1 MEKRID
7 AKALELRNTND
18 MELYTL
24 HLFAGAGGGILA
36 DKLLGHT
43 PIGACEIEEYPRKV
57 LLQRQ
62 LDGILPIFP
71 IWDDIR
77 SLRKDNPECSEA
89 FKCWKGVA
97 EKLAIC
103 GGFPCQDI
111 SIAGKGK
118 GLEGNRSG
126 LWFEMLRIIGEIR
139 PRYVFLENS
148 PRLTKLGATTVI
160 AGLAKMGYVGSSGVL
175 GADDAINS
183 SGNPAA
189 DHQRKR
195 IWIVAEMA
203 DSNSVWEPQ
212 QEWSIFNERRRAV
225 YGSEKMADS
234 SSEGLQRSEQF
245 KALYGDGDWQE
256 TYGSVTERS
265 CVWWDEDPAE
275 MADAEGIYAQRLDCR
290 QGEGKPWRESS
301 RPTESFVGRMAHGVA
316 NRVDRLKAIGNG
328 QVPLVAAQAWSYL
341 TKTTKRRINNEQ

>member
-118 GLEGNRSG
+118 GLDGERSG
-126 LWFEMLRIIGEIR
+126 LWFEMLRMIGEIR

-175 GADDAINS
+175 GADDAINC

-195 IWIVAEMA
+195 IWIVAE
-203 DSNSVWEPQ
+203 
-212 QEWSIFNERRRAV
+212 
-225 YGSEKMADS
+225 MADS

-290 QGEGKPWRESS
+290 QG
-301 RPTESFVGRMAHGVA
+301 GRGTLE
-316 NRVDRLKAIGNG
+316 RKFKA
-328 QVPLVAAQAWSYL
+328 
-341 TKTTKRRINNEQ
+341 R

>member
-1 MEKRID
+1 
-7 AKALELRNTND
+7 

-43 PIGACEIEEYPRKV
+43 PIGACELEEYPRKV

-77 SLRKDNPECSEA
+77 SLREDNPECAEA

-175 GADDAINS
+175 GADDAIHS

-195 IWIVAEMA
+195 IWIVSEMA
-203 DSNSVWEPQ
+203 DSDGERKLQ
-212 QEWSIFNERRRAV
+212 QKRILSNKWRWSIHCSVSDNV
-225 YGSEKMADS
+225 SEC
-234 SSEGLQRSEQF
+234 
-245 KALYGDGDWQE
+245 
-256 TYGSVTERS
+256 S

-275 MADAEGIYAQRLDCR
+275 MA
-290 QGEGKPWRESS
+290 
-301 RPTESFVGRMAHGVA
+301 TESFVGRMAHGVA

-341 TKTTKRRINNEQ
+341 TKSTRRAR

>member
-1 MEKRID
+1 
-7 AKALELRNTND
+7 

-77 SLRKDNPECSEA
+77 SLREDNPECAEA

-118 GLEGNRSG
+118 GLDGERSG
-126 LWFEMLRIIGEIR
+126 LWFEMARIIREVR
-139 PRYVFLENS
+139 PRYAFVENS
-148 PRLTKLGATTVI
+148 PMLIRRGLTTVLSD
-160 AGLAKMGYVGSSGVL
+160 LAEMGYDAKWCVL
-175 GADDAINS
+175 GADDVGA
-183 SGNPAA
+183 P
-189 DHQRKR
+189 HRRKR
-195 IWIVAEMA
+195 IWILGNSHNDGQITTKKRSGTIKGSNNSSPRKVEAGESKRPSKQCSSVANANRER
-203 DSNSVWEPQ
+203 EPQ
-212 QEWSIFNERRRAV
+212 QEGSLFNERRRAV
-225 YGSEKMADS
+225 YSGEKTANS
-234 SSEGLQRSEQF
+234 GGKGLQGSEQF

-290 QGEGKPWRESS
+290 QG
-301 RPTESFVGRMAHGVA
+301 GRGTLE
-316 NRVDRLKAIGNG
+316 RKFKA
-328 QVPLVAAQAWSYL
+328 
-341 TKTTKRRINNEQ
+341 R